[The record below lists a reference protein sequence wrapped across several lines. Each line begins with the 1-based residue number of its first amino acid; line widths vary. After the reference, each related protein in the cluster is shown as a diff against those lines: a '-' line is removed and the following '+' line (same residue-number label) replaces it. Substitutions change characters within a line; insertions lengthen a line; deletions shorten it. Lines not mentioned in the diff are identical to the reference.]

1 MPPRDLLSRFL
12 PHPFFQMDPFFF
24 RVPHTVMNAFK
35 EVIHRAAE
43 DHVKRQNVQ
52 FRVGVQGLLCI
63 ILPGVSY
70 HLNLG
75 CN

>member
-1 MPPRDLLSRFL
+1 
-12 PHPFFQMDPFFF
+12 
-24 RVPHTVMNAFK
+24 MNAFK